1 MAAMRSVFKRIFQ
14 LKKLRSELML
24 FMIAAILVPS
34 LALTV
39 ISTSTSESELRSKME
54 ETTSSSIH
62 LLDKTLSQ
70 LIQLEIANVNTLA
83 YQLPSSGLNP
93 GANADSVREHI
104 DQFKSE
110 HPEIDIVAVGNS
122 SGQYMFS
129 PDSELADYDPRER
142 DWYIK
147 SLETPD
153 KATLIDPIFSKVTN
167 NFILPISRAL
177 PDGRGAITISLSL
190 AQLMELAQ
198 NVSVG
203 SSGYVYILDSQ
214 NKVIYH
220 PALDAGTAIGEA
232 QTAAL
237 TNSPAG
243 KIAYTDD
250 LSDTEMAGYYIT
262 NALSGF
268 KLIAVLPENEYSR
281 AVYPI
286 LLKSG
291 VVLAVAL
298 ILAGAATFIIIRNIT
313 APLIQ
318 LNDSAKRVSDGQ
330 LDEAVHTRRSDEI
343 GELAANYNKMVA
355 SLRTM
360 VREVA
365 ETSGHLAAASEQLTA
380 STAENSRAVEYVT
393 ELVEESTRGVETQAY
408 ASSEV
413 ATTMDE
419 MSAAIQ
425 KIASASQSIV
435 SAAVLTEQDV
445 NTGSARVQ
453 HVGTQMQTIRDSVDQ
468 SGSLIARL
476 HTLSTKVA
484 ETSTAISA
492 IAKQTNLLSLN
503 AGIEAARAG
512 EHGKGF
518 AVVAG
523 EVRKLSE
530 ATRTSA
536 GEIQETINEM
546 VGLIASA
553 YDVMR
558 FKVTAD
564 VEQGMQLTAEAS
576 RAFAQ
581 IETSTRHVGE
591 QIHEVSAITEQMSAS
606 SAEVAASVQEMAV
619 IAKAALDS
627 FQSVT
632 AATEEQLASMEE
644 ITSSAAALSGMAAD
658 MQQQVERFRFSGQ
671 SLEPVR
677 EASNK

>member
-1 MAAMRSVFKRIFQ
+1 MAAMRRVFKRIFQ
-14 LKKLRSELML
+14 LKKLRTELML
-24 FMIAAILVPS
+24 FMITAILLPS

-39 ISTSTSESELRSKME
+39 ISTSTSETELRSKME
-54 ETTSSSIH
+54 ETTNSSIH

-70 LIQLEIANVNTLA
+70 LVQLEIANVNSLA
-83 YQLPSSGLNP
+83 YQLPSSDMNA
-93 GANADSVREHI
+93 GANADSIREHI

-122 SGQYMFS
+122 IGQYMFS
-129 PDSELADYDPRER
+129 PDSRLGDYDPRER
-142 DWYIK
+142 DWYIQ
-147 SLETPD
+147 SLKTPE
-153 KATLIDPIFSKVTN
+153 KASLIDPIFSRVTN

-190 AQLMELAQ
+190 SELMELAQ
-198 NVSVG
+198 NVSIG
-203 SSGYVYILDSQ
+203 SMGYVYILDSQ

-220 PALDAGTAIGEA
+220 PSLEAGTTIGEV

-237 TNSPAG
+237 AGGPAG
-243 KIAYTDD
+243 EIAYKDD
-250 LSDTEMAGYYIT
+250 ITGTEMAGYYIT
-262 NALSGF
+262 NDLSGF
-268 KLIAVLPENEYSR
+268 KMIAVLPEDEY
-281 AVYPI
+281 AHAAYPI
-286 LLKSG
+286 LLKSA

-298 ILAGAATFIIIRNIT
+298 ILAAAATFIIIRNIT
-313 APLIQ
+313 APLIR
-318 LNDSAKRVSDGQ
+318 LNLSAKRVSEGY
-330 LDEAVHTRRSDEI
+330 LDEAVHTRRADEI

-360 VREVA
+360 VQEVA

-380 STAENSRAVEYVT
+380 STSENSRAVEYVT
-393 ELVEESTRGVETQAY
+393 ELVEDSTRGVETQAY

-425 KIASASQSIV
+425 KIAAASQSIV
-435 SAAVLTEQDV
+435 SSAVLTEQDV
-445 NTGSARVQ
+445 NTGSSKVQ
-453 HVGTQMQTIRDSVDQ
+453 HVGEQMQTIRDSVHQ
-468 SGSLIARL
+468 SGSLIAQL
-476 HTLSTKVA
+476 NTLSTKVA

-512 EHGKGF
+512 EHGRGF

-530 ATRTSA
+530 ATRASA
-536 GEIQETINEM
+536 GDIQETISEM
-546 VGLIASA
+546 VGLISSA
-553 YDVMR
+553 YDLMR
-558 FKVTAD
+558 LKVAAD
-564 VEQGMQLTAEAS
+564 VEQGMNLTQEANE
-576 RAFAQ
+576 AFVQ
-581 IETSTRHVGE
+581 IQQSTRHVGE

-644 ITSSAAALSGMAAD
+644 ITSSATALSGMAAD
-658 MQQQVERFRFSGQ
+658 MQQQVEQFRFSGKND
-671 SLEPVR
+671 STKGL
-677 EASNK
+677 

>member
-1 MAAMRSVFKRIFQ
+1 
-14 LKKLRSELML
+14 
-24 FMIAAILVPS
+24 
-34 LALTV
+34 
-39 ISTSTSESELRSKME
+39 
-54 ETTSSSIH
+54 
-62 LLDKTLSQ
+62 
-70 LIQLEIANVNTLA
+70 
-83 YQLPSSGLNP
+83 
-93 GANADSVREHI
+93 
-104 DQFKSE
+104 
-110 HPEIDIVAVGNS
+110 
-122 SGQYMFS
+122 
-129 PDSELADYDPRER
+129 
-142 DWYIK
+142 
-147 SLETPD
+147 
-153 KATLIDPIFSKVTN
+153 
-167 NFILPISRAL
+167 
-177 PDGRGAITISLSL
+177 
-190 AQLMELAQ
+190 MELAQ

-220 PALDAGTAIGEA
+220 PSLDAGTAVSEV

-237 TNSPAG
+237 TGGPAG
-243 KIAYTDD
+243 EITYEDELTG
-250 LSDTEMAGYYIT
+250 TEMAGYYIS
-262 NALSGF
+262 NGLSGF
-268 KLIAVLPENEYSR
+268 KLIAVLPEDEYTR

-286 LLKSG
+286 LVKSAL
-291 VVLAVAL
+291 VLAVAL
-298 ILAGAATFIIIRNIT
+298 VLAAAATFIIIRNIT

-318 LNDSAKRVSDGQ
+318 LNNSAKRVSGGY
-330 LDEAVHTRRSDEI
+330 LDEAVHTRRTDEI
-343 GELAANYNKMVA
+343 GELAANYNMMVS

-360 VREVA
+360 VQEVA

-380 STAENSRAVEYVT
+380 STGENSRAVEYVT

-453 HVGTQMQTIRDSVDQ
+453 HVGEQMQIIRESVHQ
-468 SGSLIARL
+468 SGALIAQL
-476 HTLSTKVA
+476 NTLSAKVA
-484 ETSTAISA
+484 ETSTAITA

-512 EHGKGF
+512 EHGRGF

-530 ATRTSA
+530 ATRSSA
-536 GEIQETINEM
+536 GEIHETISEM

-558 FKVTAD
+558 FKVAAD
-564 VEQGMQLTAEAS
+564 VEQGMNLTEDAS
-576 RAFAQ
+576 RTFAQ

-606 SAEVAASVQEMAV
+606 SAEVAASVQEMAI

-644 ITSSAAALSGMAAD
+644 ITSSATALSGMAAD
-658 MQQQVERFRFSGQ
+658 MQQQVERFRFSGKDQ
-671 SLEPVR
+671 S
-677 EASNK
+677 SNGE